1 MGARLELAED
11 LVGSVGTYTTMGIV
25 SDPNPKRHPYM
36 VRGYSGSYGLYEE
49 VYRGEPLVY
58 DAIQSKVEPLVAGTW
73 ELQPPKG
80 APPEWA
86 DRLNDFITFHNARL
100 HGLACGWLRFIEQA
114 GRSVLKNGFAPF
126 GISWGKQGGRTYIYD
141 LGFYEPSIVHE
152 WVWSPDLRTP
162 LEMVCRTSGDSSVSF
177 RVPMAGPRIT
187 DVQAL
192 VFNIAAEGANIEGV
206 SPLRPVLHYVQHKQL
221 LLQIAAVA
229 AEKFGIP
236 ITTIMEDP
244 AWAAMM
250 QGHGEAADAEREDV
264 YEAMRYRTGLDA
276 DVITLPAPLT
286 LGVHNPQGQMPSFQ
300 EQIDYLDRMILT
312 PFSAE
317 GSLLGHQGVGSYSL
331 GEVAERDE
339 LRSAPYYARLIAGP
353 LNRLLAMLWQMEHPG
368 APIPAP
374 TLMWRMDGLQDNS
387 KWLEDVMKFTAQVGM
402 APAVRT
408 ACLEKLGLP
417 IDAYDEMD
425 REAEERREQMPEPP
439 EPDGEPEDEPVEN
452 ADAPPPN
459 DGFDPDRARAQM
471 DDAELEVSA
480 VLGKPNA
487 TSWGIGT

>member
-11 LVGSVGTYTTMGIV
+11 LVGSVGTYTTMGLV

-73 ELQPPKG
+73 EFQPPKG
-80 APPEWA
+80 APPEWS
-86 DRLNDFITFHNARL
+86 DRLSEFIAFHNARL
-100 HGLACGWLRFIEQA
+100 HGLACGWGRFVEQA

-126 GISWGKQGGRTYIYD
+126 GISWGKQGGRTYIHD

-162 LEMVCRTSGDSSVSF
+162 LEMVCRTSGGSSASF
-177 RVPMAGPRIT
+177 RVPMAGPSIT
-187 DVQAL
+187 DIKAM

-244 AWAAMM
+244 AWAQAML
-250 QGHGEAADAEREDV
+250 GEPAEEEREDV
-264 YEAMRYRTGLDA
+264 FNAMRYRTGLDA

-331 GEVAERDE
+331 GQVAERDE
-339 LRSAPYYARLIAGP
+339 IRSAPYYARLISGP
-353 LNRLLAMLWQMEHPG
+353 LNRIIAMLWALEHPG
-368 APIPAP
+368 APVPAP
-374 TLMWRMDGLQDNS
+374 VLMWRMHGLQDNS
-387 KWLEDVMKFTAQVGM
+387 KWLEDVLRFTSQAGM
-402 APAVRT
+402 VPAVRT
-408 ACLEKLGLP
+408 AILEKLGLP
-417 IDAYDEMD
+417 VDAYDD
-425 REAEERREQMPEPP
+425 A
-439 EPDGEPEDEPVEN
+439 DDPEDEPVEDEPVEDDPVEN
-452 ADAPPPN
+452 ADVPPPN
-459 DGFDPDRARAQM
+459 DGFDPERARAQM

-480 VLGKPNA
+480 ILGKPKG
-487 TSWGIGT
+487 TSWEIGT